1 MSNQLTT
8 ADIITNSIY
17 TRHPIIDET
26 KTTTIP
32 SYIRTGDSYFHQ
44 KEYHINTMVQGF
56 GLPQIFYTMT
66 MAESNWSHLHNILS
80 KTDNKDTL
88 PSNRPLHTYLH
99 YHHRLSSIHKYLW
112 KNSNLAGWGD
122 WLHHFE

>member
-32 SYIRTGDSYFHQ
+32 LYIRTGDSYFHQ
-44 KEYHINTMVQGF
+44 KEYHINTMV
-56 GLPQIFYTMT
+56 
-66 MAESNWSHLHNILS
+66 
-80 KTDNKDTL
+80 
-88 PSNRPLHTYLH
+88 
-99 YHHRLSSIHKYLW
+99 
-112 KNSNLAGWGD
+112 
-122 WLHHFE
+122 